1 LKNKKSVHLA
11 DNKQD
16 TERCEFHVLKTTTNL
31 GVFDIM
37 LFLNL
42 YMLYMLHHLTDE
54 EMKPIFYLCWNG
66 AHDTTI

>member
-1 LKNKKSVHLA
+1 
-11 DNKQD
+11 
-16 TERCEFHVLKTTTNL
+16 
-31 GVFDIM
+31 VFDIM